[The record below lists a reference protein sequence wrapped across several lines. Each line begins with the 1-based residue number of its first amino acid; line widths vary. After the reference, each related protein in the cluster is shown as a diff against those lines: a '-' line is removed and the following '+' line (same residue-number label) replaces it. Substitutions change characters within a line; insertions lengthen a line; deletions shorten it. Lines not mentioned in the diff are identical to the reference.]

1 MLKIFK
7 KINEII
13 DSKTEEYTLKNI
25 SEFSRFTNR
34 PLEGEIIKI
43 DSIRIRKDFK
53 KPNSRKLATRKIY
66 YEKHNYFRS
75 QIVVNKNNYLVDGYT
90 TYLIAKE
97 KGFNYITV
105 VRSEWFLNEEAEN
118 HKTN

>member
-13 DSKTEEYTLKNI
+13 DKKTEEYTLKNI
-25 SEFSRFTNR
+25 SEFNR

-43 DSIRIRKDFK
+43 DSIRIRKYFK
-53 KPNSRKLATRKIY
+53 KPNPRKLATRKIY

-105 VRSEWFLNEEAEN
+105 VRSE
-118 HKTN
+118 